1 MEEEYDLFIEMFE
14 NSEFDWSEL
23 DRWYFLNEESV
34 FMKQEGGDGYIG
46 VYNVMKVRERFFEV
60 TYTLCGK
67 DLDEIYDLDHPFEVF
82 PYEVVVT
89 KYR

>member
-1 MEEEYDLFIEMFE
+1 MEEEYDLFIEMFDNGE
-14 NSEFDWSEL
+14 CHWPPL
-23 DRWYFLNEESV
+23 DRWTFLNEESV
-34 FMKQEGGDGYIG
+34 YLKESVGDGY
-46 VYNVMKVRERFFEV
+46 VEVENVIKVRDRFFEV

>member
-14 NSEFDWSEL
+14 NSEFDWSEM
-23 DRWYFLNEESV
+23 DRWSFLNEESV

-67 DLDEIYDLDHPFEVF
+67 DLDEIYDLDNPTEVY
-82 PYEVVVT
+82 PYEVTVT
-89 KYR
+89 RYK